1 MPMTCV
7 PPRRT
12 RSGLTVAL
20 PLASAGEHTRGLIFA
35 TELPRQHLN
44 VSFDR
49 RHHREV
55 AVARVT
61 RLVAVV
67 AIGIVVLAGCQ
78 RDEQRPQAP
87 AAAPSTQEISPGT
100 LGAGAKVSEPKGG
113 VVLTMSGEIGTRNQ
127 GKKLALDISS
137 LERMRMVRMETTEPF
152 LKRKV
157 TFEGVLL
164 SDLLAVAGVTDSVSK
179 VNMTALD
186 DYKVDF
192 TVADVRSSQMLL
204 ATKADGKR
212 MPVDKAGPIR
222 IVFPDSS
229 SLGRN
234 PDLWIWSV
242 STMRL
247 S

>member
-1 MPMTCV
+1 V
-7 PPRRT
+7 
-12 RSGLTVAL
+12 G
-20 PLASAGEHTRGLIFA
+20 
-35 TELPRQHLN
+35 
-44 VSFDR
+44 
-49 RHHREV
+49 
-55 AVARVT
+55 RVT

-67 AIGIVVLAGCQ
+67 AMGLVVLAGCQ

-87 AAAPSTQEISPGT
+87 AAAAPVTQEVSPGT
-100 LGAGAKVSEPKGG
+100 LVAGDRIAPPRGE
-113 VVLTMSGEIGTRNQ
+113 VVLTISGEIGAHNQ
-127 GKKLALDISS
+127 GKKLVFDLAS
-137 LERMRMVRMETTEPF
+137 LEKMRTVRMQTSEPF

-164 SDLLAVAGVTDSVSK
+164 TDLLAVAGVPPSASK
-179 VNMTALD
+179 VDLTALD

-192 TVADVRSSQMLL
+192 SVDDVRSSQMLL

>member
-1 MPMTCV
+1 V
-7 PPRRT
+7 
-12 RSGLTVAL
+12 G
-20 PLASAGEHTRGLIFA
+20 
-35 TELPRQHLN
+35 
-44 VSFDR
+44 
-49 RHHREV
+49 
-55 AVARVT
+55 RVT
-61 RLVAVV
+61 RLVAAV

-87 AAAPSTQEISPGT
+87 AATPSTQEISPGT
-100 LGAGAKVSEPKGG
+100 LGAGAKVSEPKGE

-127 GKKLALDISS
+127 GKKLALDIAS
-137 LERMRMVRMETTEPF
+137 LERMRMVRMQTTEPF

-164 SDLLAVAGVTDSVSK
+164 SDLLAVAGATGSVSK

-212 MPVDKAGPIR
+212 MPVDRAGPIR

>member
-1 MPMTCV
+1 V
-7 PPRRT
+7 
-12 RSGLTVAL
+12 G
-20 PLASAGEHTRGLIFA
+20 
-35 TELPRQHLN
+35 
-44 VSFDR
+44 
-49 RHHREV
+49 
-55 AVARVT
+55 RVT

-67 AIGIVVLAGCQ
+67 AVGIVVLAGCQ

-87 AAAPSTQEISPGT
+87 AAVPATQEVSPGT
-100 LGAGAKVSEPKGG
+100 LAAGGKVSPPKGE
-113 VVLTMSGEIGTRNQ
+113 VVLTMSGEIGTHNQ
-127 GKKLALDISS
+127 GSKLALDIAS
-137 LERMRMVRMETTEPF
+137 LEKMRTVRMETTEPF

-164 SDLLAVAGVTDSVSK
+164 SDLLAVAGVTDSASRI
-179 VNMTALD
+179 NMTALD

-192 TVADVRSSQMLL
+192 TVADARSSQMLL

-222 IVFPDSS
+222 VVFPDSS

-242 STMRL
+242 ATMRL